1 MFFCWSNFSQAFFFG
16 QALNHRHSYE
26 AAENEAGR
34 GHLTLAAKAEDVHFI
49 ILIWPESVCI
59 LRPLYIWK
67 IGYYWGQ
74 KNWNQIWPYYWCVS
88 VLHQFA
94 LKACCRRRRN
104 WNLSDK
110 LKNVPRSPLKRQRK
124 GRRRR
129 LLDLLGHDEDFHV
142 HMSTFPVPPSAHVD
156 MLDIVGYCTGTAQ
169 EGTSSCRSCQET
181 TREERRAVAPLS
193 ELEQISPK

>member
-156 MLDIVGYCTGTAQ
+156 MLDIAQ
-169 EGTSSCRSCQET
+169 EQRKKEQAAAEAAKRQQEKK
-181 TREERRAVAPLS
+181 EEQSLRYRK
-193 ELEQISPK
+193 LEQISPK